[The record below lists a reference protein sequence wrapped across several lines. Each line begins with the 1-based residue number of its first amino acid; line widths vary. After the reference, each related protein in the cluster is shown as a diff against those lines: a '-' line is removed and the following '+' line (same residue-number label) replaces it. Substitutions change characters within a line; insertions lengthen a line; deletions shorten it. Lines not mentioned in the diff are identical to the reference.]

1 MLSIVGKL
9 IYGSMATSVDIDD
22 RVLSHLRIAVMT
34 KLRRG
39 EPFMF
44 DVEMGEGLGRRS
56 LWIHPSVPLQ
66 FHFHGSRGPRI
77 NRAWVEA
84 LLQTAGSPG
93 GLTLVPEPPEGRAG
107 EGELSQ

>member
-1 MLSIVGKL
+1 MGKL

-22 RVLSHLRIAVMT
+22 RVLAHLRVAMMT

-56 LWIHPSVPLQ
+56 LWLHPSVPLQ
-66 FHFHGSRGPRI
+66 FHFHGSRSPRI

-84 LLQTAGSPG
+84 LLQAAGSPS
-93 GLTLVPEPPEGRAG
+93 GLTVLPEPPEPKAAA
-107 EGELSQ
+107 EELAE

>member
-1 MLSIVGKL
+1 VGKL

-22 RVLSHLRIAVMT
+22 RALAHLRIAIMT

-56 LWIHPSVPLQ
+56 FWLHPAVPLQ
-66 FHFHGSRGPRI
+66 FHFHGSRTPRV
-77 NRAWVEA
+77 NRAWVE
-84 LLQTAGSPG
+84 LLLRTAGSPS
-93 GLTLVPEPPEGRAG
+93 GLVLLPEPPEPHGGA
-107 EGELSQ
+107 EEAAE